1 MLNKKFLGIVAYTFM
16 FVSLIMLVGNFA
28 YAQKEPKGPKLPEH
42 AEAVMPPECP
52 TCKTVHAS
60 HTKGRVTAPMV
71 MSCPDCKK
79 ETTEIGVYHCSK
91 CEKEFLTCVNC
102 LAAAP
107 KAETRCPKCKK
118 VLARH
123 IKGKIEAPIKWE
135 MKCPDCKKAPQ
146 EWRIQHCSECKTD
159 FLACPLCKK
168 EQKKYIR

>member
-1 MLNKKFLGIVAYTFM
+1 MFNNNGMRIVAYAFM
-16 FVSLIMLVGNFA
+16 FVSLMMLVGNFA
-28 YAQKEPKGPKLPEH
+28 YAQKEPKGPELPEH

-91 CEKEFLTCVNC
+91 CEKEFLTCINC
-102 LAAAP
+102 LAASKA

-118 VLARH
+118 VLVRQ
-123 IKGKIEAPIKWE
+123 IKGKIGAHVKWE
-135 MKCPDCKKAPQ
+135 MKCPDCKEKPE
-146 EWRIQHCSECKTD
+146 EWLRQHCDECEVD

-168 EQKKYIR
+168 